1 MNQHSDVVVVGGG
14 VIGCSV
20 AWSLSKRGISVTLVD
35 KSFPGRATSASA
47 GGLWPIG
54 ESIGLGCG
62 VIYHASTGVE
72 SSGEHPEPLSADF
85 MSFLCESNNCF
96 PSLSA
101 ELVRQAGLNIEAESG
116 TGLLYLLFT
125 EKDER
130 HADYLLDWVGVN
142 GAQVSRLSKGEA
154 LKKEPLL
161 NPDLKGAIYF
171 PGDNQVNPMYLAEA
185 LKRGACANGA
195 QFVSEAEVTGL
206 VLRNDS
212 VKEVRTTQGTIACG
226 ALVNAAGAWSVGLA
240 RMAGLELS
248 VYPVRGQ
255 IVCTHTLKKTLH
267 CNLSSS
273 QCYLLQKAHGEVL
286 IGSTTERCEYDAGV
300 RFEDICALSAGA
312 IRSVPTLQKV
322 GVKRTW
328 AGLRPGT
335 PDELPIL
342 GPVTQLDNYFN
353 ATGGFRTGI
362 VAAPLT
368 GEIVAAYVA
377 QEALP
382 FPAESFLQSR
392 FDKVGQDRATP
403 TSLPSGQTA
412 LPRMQLSSGRKQT
425 RRPRPA
431 QSRLDRIQRR
441 EDR

>member
-1 MNQHSDVVVVGGG
+1 MNRHSDVVVVGGG

-20 AWSLSKRGISVTLVD
+20 AWSLSKRGLSVTLVD

-62 VIYHASTGVE
+62 VIYHAAAGEE
-72 SSGEHPEPLSADF
+72 SPGEHPEPLPSDF
-85 MSFLCESNNCF
+85 MNFLCESNNRF

-101 ELVRQAGLNIEAESG
+101 ELVRQTGLDIEAESG

-125 EKDER
+125 EKDEK
-130 HADYLLDWVGVN
+130 HADYLLDWVGIN
-142 GAQVSRLSKGEA
+142 GARVSRLSQREA
-154 LKKEPLL
+154 LEKEPLL
-161 NPDLKGAIYF
+161 SPDLRGAIHF

-195 QFVSEAEVTGL
+195 RFVSETEVTGL
-206 VLRNDS
+206 TLRNNS
-212 VKEVRTTQGTIACG
+212 VKEVRTTRGSIACG
-226 ALVNAAGAWSVGLA
+226 ALVNAAGAWSVRLA
-240 RMAGLELS
+240 RMAGLELA

-255 IVCTHTLKKTLH
+255 IVCTHALKKTLH
-267 CNLSSS
+267 CNLSASH
-273 QCYLLQKAHGEVL
+273 CYLLQKAHGEVL
-286 IGSTTERCEYDAGV
+286 IGSTTERCEYDVGV
-300 RFEDICALSAGA
+300 RFEDLCALSAGA
-312 IRSVPTLQKV
+312 VRAVPALQEA

-342 GPVTQLDNYFN
+342 GPVAQLGNYFN

-368 GEIVAAYVA
+368 GEIVAAYVT
-377 QEALP
+377 EDALP
-382 FPAESFLQSR
+382 FPAEPFLQSR
-392 FDKVGQDRATP
+392 FDDVNRDAPSSTGPREARTSAETP
-403 TSLPSGQTA
+403 FAPSPLGH
-412 LPRMQLSSGRKQT
+412 
-425 RRPRPA
+425 RR
-431 QSRLDRIQRR
+431 D
-441 EDR
+441 